1 MWKISKPKDQKK
13 KKGKKQQYG
22 LERYKTLSED
32 ESIRLVDYR
41 KNI

>member
-13 KKGKKQQYG
+13 KGKEQQYG

-32 ESIRLVDYR
+32 ESIKLVDYR